1 MDTARE
7 MGAIKQMWLNEGRVA
22 TIIPLKVL
30 EKIWLVT
37 YDSRR
42 VGGSFVIHANQGNI
56 IIKNNSKGMPYLY
69 LRELEAEVAM
79 TFMQTA
85 VLFPQTVRGNIADY
99 MQHEVKEACA
109 VRKAQAMLSHPP
121 IETSWGW
128 YGSE

>member
-56 IIKNNSKGMPYLY
+56 IIKNNSKGMPYLD
-69 LRELEAEVAM
+69 LRKLEAKVA
-79 TFMQTA
+79 
-85 VLFPQTVRGNIADY
+85 
-99 MQHEVKEACA
+99 
-109 VRKAQAMLSHPP
+109 LSFV
-121 IETSWGW
+121 
-128 YGSE
+128 